1 MNAKNLPL
9 LLLFISFNLFS
20 QVGIGTAN
28 PNPSAALDI
37 VSSNSG
43 LLIPRIALSS
53 TTDVSTIPSP
63 ATSLLV
69 YNTATVSNVT
79 PGFYFFE
86 GTWKPMAG
94 SGVPNS
100 GWSLTGNTISD
111 ANFLGSTNFN
121 SLFFRVNNQ
130 QFAKFAPNGGISIGN
145 SSIANDNNSIAIGT
159 NSNASASNEAI
170 ALGRNT
176 TASGFQSTAI
186 GVSTTASANSTVAI
200 GNFANVSGFQSI
212 GIGVNSVF
220 NTNNSL
226 AIGNNSNASG
236 QQATALGSQANSSG
250 QNATAIG
257 FQATATQSNSI
268 ILGSSTNLSNRVGIG
283 TNIPTERLH
292 IDGSVRIV
300 DGTQAAGRVL
310 TSDAN
315 GRATWTNP
323 QSLLKSFASIY
334 FGGTTDVTLAH
345 NNVVEFGSVHTTTG
359 NISANNNNIRV
370 SISGRYSIQYKMT
383 VYEGNQSDAF
393 RFNVFRGNTIIPGSL
408 ISTGRLDRN
417 DRNDRAI
424 TVSGSVIVDLVANDQ
439 ISLRCLSTNNNA
451 NDRINLVPNGCSLS
465 VELVD

>member
-1 MNAKNLPL
+1 MSRKKIASIIL
-9 LLLFISFNLFS
+9 LLLVNITFS
-20 QVGIGTAN
+20 QVGIGTSN
-28 PNPSAALDI
+28 PNNSAALEI
-37 VSSNSG
+37 VSTNSG
-43 LLIPRIALSS
+43 LLIPRIALTS
-53 TTDVSTIPSP
+53 TTDVATIASP

-69 YNTATVSNVT
+69 YNTTTLLDVT
-79 PGFYFFE
+79 PGFYYFD
-86 GTWKPMAG
+86 GIWKPMG
-94 SGVPNS
+94 SAKS
-100 GWSLTGNTISD
+100 GWNLTGNAIPLIE
-111 ANFLGSTNFN
+111 NEFLGTTNSR
-121 SLFFRVNNQ
+121 SLIFKVNNE
-130 QFAKFAPNGGISIGN
+130 QFAKFHPNGGISLGKQA
-145 SSIANDNNSIAIGT
+145 SSA
-159 NSNASASNEAI
+159 
-170 ALGRNT
+170 
-176 TASGFQSTAI
+176 
-186 GVSTTASANSTVAI
+186 
-200 GNFANVSGFQSI
+200 
-212 GIGVNSVF
+212 
-220 NTNNSL
+220 
-226 AIGNNSNASG
+226 
-236 QQATALGSQANSSG
+236 G

-257 FQATATQSNSI
+257 FEAKATQSNSI
-268 ILGSSTNLSNRVGIG
+268 ILGSSANSENKIGIG

-323 QSLLKSFASIY
+323 QSSLKSFASIY

-383 VYEGNQSDAF
+383 VYEGNQQSDAF

-408 ISTGRLDRN
+408 ISTGRLDKN
-417 DRNDRAI
+417 DKNDRAI

-451 NDRINLVPNGCSLS
+451 NNVINLVPNGCSLS